1 MQVFVVRINDV
12 RTMLC
17 VAPSPEDPPAL
28 PDGKQPWCRDRDL
41 VMPEWVKT
49 LAKDRYF
56 FIGSALVVPNPDGSK
71 SFFLK
76 IVYIVQS
83 PTLYMA
89 VAPLQLVPVVRRQ
102 LPVGASALQANQ
114 AFITHAFKCN
124 YAVFQTAADLPP
136 VEIGQL
142 EMIRHLRHDGGTLL
156 TTSWDSEPIH
166 VLVRGTAREPR
177 GSGQE
182 NKPSSTSPKELREHE
197 ELLQQ
202 MPWLANLDKMENFA
216 RELRKELH
224 CDTQAAAAAD
234 AVVHEIDEEAMLS
247 AISLLEAERENEVAI
262 AAAVGTV
269 DFWTKHLGGES
280 NVLKGKDFYDAVQ
293 GQASDAGQEWARSH
307 GMQISF
313 KSTFTEHGSEPS
325 KVLVRSWCH
334 RMQFF

>member
-1 MQVFVVRINDV
+1 
-12 RTMLC
+12 
-17 VAPSPEDPPAL
+17 
-28 PDGKQPWCRDRDL
+28 
-41 VMPEWVKT
+41 
-49 LAKDRYF
+49 
-56 FIGSALVVPNPDGSK
+56 
-71 SFFLK
+71 
-76 IVYIVQS
+76 
-83 PTLYMA
+83 MA
-89 VAPLQLVPVVRRQ
+89 VAPLQIVPVVQRQ

-124 YAVFQTAADLPP
+124 YAVFQTAADLPA

-177 GSGQE
+177 GSGTEQ
-182 NKPSSTSPKELREHE
+182 KPSSTSPKELREHE

-247 AISLLEAERENEVAI
+247 AISLLEAERENEIAI

-325 KVLVRSWCH
+325 KVLVRYWCH
-334 RMQFF
+334 RMQLFLASRSLTWGGVLLLLQPGWSPAT